1 MKKET
6 ITAMINM
13 ANELDKIGMGF
24 EADRMTKMAYD
35 FSNPA
40 KEELVD
46 DSLKNSD
53 DHQELQEILEEMS
66 ASGEITDEQVKHI
79 LEIVDEG
86 DVSSHSW
93 EKESVVDNSLAL
105 DLPDTQS
112 MSFDKK
118 NYSIRYL

>member
-6 ITAMINM
+6 ISSMIRV

-35 FSNPA
+35 FSNPV

-53 DHQELQEILEEMS
+53 DYQELQEILEEMS
-66 ASGEITDEQVKHI
+66 ASGEISEQQVKHI

-93 EKESVVDNSLAL
+93 EKESIVDNSLST
-105 DLPDTQS
+105 DLPNIQP
-112 MSFDKK
+112 MSYEKK
-118 NYSIRYL
+118 NYSIRVL

>member
-13 ANELDKIGMGF
+13 ANELDKIGMGS

-53 DHQELQEILEEMS
+53 DHQELQQILEEMS
-66 ASGEITDEQVKHI
+66 ATGEITDEQVKHI

-93 EKESVVDNSLAL
+93 EKESIVDNSLAL

>member
-1 MKKET
+1 
-6 ITAMINM
+6 MIRV

-35 FSNPA
+35 FSNPV

-53 DHQELQEILEEMS
+53 DYQELQEILEEMS
-66 ASGEITDEQVKHI
+66 ASGEISEQQVKHI

-93 EKESVVDNSLAL
+93 EKESIVDNSLST
-105 DLPDTQS
+105 DLPNIQP
-112 MSFDKK
+112 MSYEKK
-118 NYSIRYL
+118 NYSIRVL

>member
-1 MKKET
+1 
-6 ITAMINM
+6 MINM
-13 ANELDKIGMGF
+13 ANELDKIGMGS

-53 DHQELQEILEEMS
+53 DHQELQQILEEMS
-66 ASGEITDEQVKHI
+66 ATGEITDEQVKHI

-93 EKESVVDNSLAL
+93 EKESIVDNSLAL

>member
-6 ITAMINM
+6 ISSMIKV

-35 FSNPA
+35 FSNPV

-53 DHQELQEILEEMS
+53 DYQELQEILEEMS
-66 ASGEITDEQVKHI
+66 ASGEISEQQVKHI

-93 EKESVVDNSLAL
+93 EKESIVDNSLST
-105 DLPDTQS
+105 DLPNIQP
-112 MSFDKK
+112 MSYEKK
-118 NYSIRYL
+118 NYSIRVL